1 MFTPSSWTTRVNHL
15 QRPMKS
21 TLLSRSRRASARSRL
36 HRFTVLGAVAFLLF
50 SATHASLIWS
60 NSLTN
65 EAVDAHHS
73 EAPEEVAVVA
83 GNGKLHVSW
92 RPISGHSYLIRWR
105 VGNEAGSSW
114 NTVDEPGRYR
124 YEIKGLAN
132 GTDYDVQVRSLKSGD
147 TSQDSYS
154 DWSSVESEE
163 PRSLSSA
170 SNNTPVWRTTQDEV
184 SIAENTFRSGP
195 IAKFNAIGGDTNDV
209 INYELLAPVLG
220 PFAINAANGEIY
232 LYDEL
237 DFESVEQ
244 YTLTVGAT
252 DLANET
258 IRHDM
263 IVNVVDLP
271 GPSIPGISQICAG
284 NGNAFLVWDQSN
296 GVTYDIQWR
305 QFNDAGYSTA
315 DSRNI
320 QGVDADRRIVENLAN
335 GTEWVFRVRAVDQES
350 GEQSKWSAEYVVVP
364 SVDERKANA
373 APAFRQQDY
382 RFSVREEIAA
392 GADVGSVSATDD
404 DPYSQFTFAIGETEP
419 GNAPFEINPS
429 TGKITTT
436 DELDYETTA
445 SYTLKLIVT
454 DLCGLTDE
462 VIGIVTVANAIEV
475 DVPAL
480 TPDPPA
486 IAVGHE
492 QVTVL
497 WDNFTDFAFDLDW
510 RQIDERYGL
519 DPKDRNASS
528 PRVVEVDNPSTQ
540 YAFRLRARNLL
551 GEEGAWSEETII
563 APLTEAP
570 TVLPI
575 VSPREGAVFGDALP
589 YTPHLNLRKGQD
601 AAIGVNLFNTDGA
614 LENSLIERDDM
625 SIRWT
630 ASIGDIAEPEARSTV
645 YTAPHRVGEFAV
657 RVTISQAVPGGAVQV
672 RLRIPVRV
680 IGEDQE
686 VQIYQV
692 DPYPSETTY
701 LGNDYSVATYNRGGR
716 FEDPNSSETSLEVP
730 ALAIPVRDWIG
741 VQLNQGSEATALQSN
756 VRRYNTIGNWYETR
770 YVSSAQLPI
779 SGLKFVPHAEV
790 CLPVPD
796 NATNS
801 LDQIEIMLL
810 LDDGVQQ
817 LLNSPRRYEAEPLNA
832 VPAKVCAR
840 AATFDGL
847 LFLAQLEPI
856 QPTATLVPATAT
868 PTATQAPVTPTET
881 PEPTSTPVPPP
892 PPTPVVVPPTAT
904 PIPTDTPIPTPS
916 ATTSPI
922 PTDTPTPVP
931 TDTPTPVPT
940 ATNTP
945 TPMPTETSVPTETPT
960 QTPEPTQTATP
971 TQTAIPNNTPTSTA
985 TSQPTATPTEVP
997 TSTPQPVA
1005 TIAPPPPSEEET
1017 DATLWIIAIALAIAA
1032 ILIGAGAM
1040 VYRLRI
1046 APGSD
1051 PDDVPPGDATSQDD
1065 GGEVGDEPTDDD
1077 SDDYETLTIDMPRR
1091 DQ

>member
-1 MFTPSSWTTRVNHL
+1 
-15 QRPMKS
+15 MKS
-21 TLLSRSRRASARSRL
+21 TLLSQSWRASVRL
-36 HRFTVLGAVAFLLF
+36 KLQRFAVLGAVAFLLF
-50 SATHASLIWS
+50 AATNAGLLWS
-60 NSLTN
+60 RSPIS
-65 EAVDAHHS
+65 EVAKAHHS
-73 EAPEEVAVVA
+73 AAPEDVAVVP

-92 RPISGHSYLIRWR
+92 RPESEHVYQLRWR
-105 VGNEAGSSW
+105 VGDEVAASW
-114 NTVDEPGRYR
+114 NTVEDPGVYR
-124 YEIKGLAN
+124 YEIRGLAN
-132 GTDYDVQVRSLKSGD
+132 RTEYDVQVRSLRPGS
-147 TSQDSYS
+147 TSQNSFS
-154 DWSSVESEE
+154 DWSRVESAE
-163 PRSLSSA
+163 PRSLAGA
-170 SNNTPVWRTTQDEV
+170 SNDTPTWRVTHDTV
-184 SIAENTFRSGP
+184 SIEENTLRSGS
-195 IAKFNAIGGDTNDV
+195 IAKFTAIGGDTNDV
-209 INYELLAPVLG
+209 VNYQLLTPVRG
-220 PFAINAANGEIY
+220 PFAINAANGEVY
-232 LYDEL
+232 VYEKL
-237 DFESVEQ
+237 DFESVEE
-244 YTLTVGAT
+244 YTVTVGAT
-252 DLANET
+252 DLGNET
-258 IRHDM
+258 IRHDLK
-263 IVNVVDLP
+263 IEVIDVA
-271 GPSIPGISQICAG
+271 GPDIPTVTQVCAG
-284 NGNAFLVWDQSN
+284 NQTAFLVWNQTND
-296 GVTYDIQWR
+296 VTYDIQWR
-305 QFNDAGYSTA
+305 QFDNVDYSA
-315 DSRNI
+315 SSSRNI
-320 QGVDADRRIVENLAN
+320 RNIDADRRIVENLAN
-335 GTEWVFRVRAVDQES
+335 GVDWVFRIRAVDKET
-350 GEQSKWSAEYVVVP
+350 GEQSKWSAEYVVAP
-364 SVDERKANA
+364 SVAENRANT
-373 APAFRQQDY
+373 APAFREQEY
-382 RFSVREEIAA
+382 VFSVREEIAA

-519 DPKDRNASS
+519 EPKDRNASS

-657 RVTISQAVPGGAVQV
+657 RVTVSQAVPGGAVQV

-730 ALAIPVRDWIG
+730 ALAIPVRDWVG
-741 VQLNQGSEATALQSN
+741 VQLSQGSEATALQSN

-868 PTATQAPVTPTET
+868 PTATQVPVTPTET
-881 PEPTSTPVPPP
+881 PTPTSTPMPPP

-904 PIPTDTPIPTPS
+904 PIPTDTPVPTPS
-916 ATTSPI
+916 ATPTPI

-931 TDTPTPVPT
+931 TDTSTPVPT
-940 ATNTP
+940 ATDTP
-945 TPMPTETSVPTETPT
+945 TPVPTDTPVPTETPT

-971 TQTAIPNNTPTSTA
+971 TQTAIPTNTPTSTA
-985 TSQPTATPTEVP
+985 TSEPTATPTEVP

-1005 TIAPPPPSEEET
+1005 TVTPPPPSEEET
-1017 DATLWIIAIALAIAA
+1017 NATLWIIAIALAIAA

-1051 PDDVPPGDATSQDD
+1051 PDDVPPGEATSQDD

>member
-1 MFTPSSWTTRVNHL
+1 
-15 QRPMKS
+15 MKS
-21 TLLSRSRRASARSRL
+21 TLLSQSWRASARSKL
-36 HRFTVLGAVAFLLF
+36 NRFTALGAVASLLF
-50 SATHASLIWS
+50 AATNASLLWTD
-60 NSLTN
+60 SLGIDVA
-65 EAVDAHHS
+65 EAHHS
-73 EAPEEVAVVA
+73 AAPEDVAVVP

-92 RPISGHSYLIRWR
+92 RPEAGHSYQLRWR
-105 VGNEAGSSW
+105 VGDEVASSW
-114 NTVDEPGRYR
+114 NTVDDPGVYR
-124 YEIKGLAN
+124 YEIRGLAN
-132 GTDYDVQVRSLKSGD
+132 RTDYDVQVRSQITGA
-147 TSQDSYS
+147 TSQSSFS
-154 DWSSVESEE
+154 DWSRVESAE
-163 PRSLSSA
+163 PRSLAGA
-170 SNNTPVWRTTQDEV
+170 SNDTPSWRITHDTVAVE
-184 SIAENTFRSGP
+184 ENAIRSGS
-195 IAKFNAIGGDTNDV
+195 IAKFTAIGGDTNDIV
-209 INYELLAPVLG
+209 NYQLLEPVRG
-220 PFAINAANGEIY
+220 PFAINAANGEVY
-232 LYDEL
+232 VYEKL
-237 DFESVEQ
+237 DFESVEE
-244 YTLTVGAT
+244 YTVTVGAT
-252 DLANET
+252 DLGNET
-258 IRHDM
+258 IRHDLK
-263 IVNVVDLP
+263 IEVIDVA
-271 GPSIPGISQICAG
+271 GPDIPTVTQVCAG
-284 NGNAFLVWDQSN
+284 NQTAFLVWNQTNDA
-296 GVTYDIQWR
+296 TYDIQWR
-305 QFNDAGYSTA
+305 QFDNVDYSA
-315 DSRNI
+315 SSSRNI
-320 QGVDADRRIVENLAN
+320 RNIDADRRIVENLAN
-335 GTEWVFRVRAVDQES
+335 GVDWVFRIRAVDKET
-350 GEQSKWSAEYVVVP
+350 GEQSKWSAEYVVAP
-364 SVDERKANA
+364 SVAENRANT
-373 APAFRQQDY
+373 APAFREQEY
-382 RFSVREEIAA
+382 VFSVREEIAA

-492 QVTVL
+492 QVTLL

-519 DPKDRNASS
+519 EPKDRNASS

-614 LENSLIERDDM
+614 LENSLIERNDM

-657 RVTISQAVPGGAVQV
+657 RVTVQQAVPGGAVQV

-730 ALAIPVRDWIG
+730 ALAIPVRDWVG
-741 VQLNQGSEATALQSN
+741 VQLSQGSEATALQSN

-796 NATNS
+796 SATNS

-868 PTATQAPVTPTET
+868 PTATQVPVTPTET
-881 PEPTSTPVPPP
+881 PTPTSTPMPPP

-904 PIPTDTPIPTPS
+904 PIPTDTPVPTPS
-916 ATTSPI
+916 ATPTPI

-931 TDTPTPVPT
+931 TDTSTPVPT
-940 ATNTP
+940 ATDTP
-945 TPMPTETSVPTETPT
+945 TPVPTDTPVPTETPT

-971 TQTAIPNNTPTSTA
+971 TQTAIPTNTPTSTA

-1065 GGEVGDEPTDDD
+1065 VGEVGDEPTDDD